1 MASKQGSAQ
10 GGQPGQS
17 TTAPN
22 VRLRSTPRATADT
35 KAVEITSLPVPQ
47 LQELKTQL
55 DAELT
60 HLSNSFQSLRTAQS
74 KFRDCLVSI
83 ANGISASTAEKP
95 LLVPLTSSLYVPGK
109 LTDHEHV
116 LVDVGTGFFVEKDIS
131 GAKDFYERKV
141 KDLSESLKDL
151 ESVIQGK
158 AQNVR
163 VVEEVM
169 RVKVLNAQEAKGDGK
184 GS

>member
-1 MASKQGSAQ
+1 MASKGQS
-10 GGQPGQS
+10 GGQGAQYSVLSSSKISCLSLTS
-17 TTAPN
+17 TVDLAQ
-22 VRLRSTPRATADT
+22 
-35 KAVEITSLPVPQ
+35 LPVPQ

-74 KFRDCLVSI
+74 KFRDCLTSI
-83 ANGISASTAEKP
+83 AKGISEATAEKP

-116 LVDVGTGFFVEKDIS
+116 LVDVGTGFFVEKDIPS
-131 GAKDFYERKV
+131 AQDFYERKI
-141 KDLSESLKDL
+141 KDLGESLKDL
-151 ESVIQGK
+151 EVVINGK

-169 RVKVLNAQEAKGDGK
+169 RVKVLSAQDGK
-184 GS
+184 GEADGS